1 MTAARQLLDL
11 VRGGLLRDPSLAN
24 TPLPAAAQTM
34 EHVRRNGMEPMLF
47 TSLLE
52 RGQSPQGEWAGVQD
66 AYLTATLEHNKRLQ
80 TGIRLAEQLESNGI
94 PAICYRGPFSGLR
107 LYNDIATRPFQD
119 IDLIVPD
126 DQAEAAYELAL
137 RSGFQ
142 SQQEGV
148 PSGFFRRHHIHWA
161 LHSNG
166 TLLDLHWRV
175 EHPYTLYKIDYA
187 EIFADS
193 RMVTHQGFTW
203 REPNPVHLFLLCC
216 SQLTK
221 TEPAALHLAQDAAAS
236 DHLFRQRLLWKW
248 MDIARLWQ
256 EEDLSAQS
264 ATLVEIARRWRMD
277 ASLSAGLAGLQNLF
291 GIQIPESLVTSLQQ
305 TDAWPVQTPAYA
317 PEFQGPG
324 FLSKFALKRGGF
336 RFNRI
341 NDIGRFLL
349 PPTDFFSHGTF
360 GSTSGASGIPI
371 FLQRIIHFL
380 TGVARMAFV
389 AVDVVWTL
397 GLRRI
402 FQKKAHAAKPVL
414 LRT

>member
-11 VRGGLLRDPSLAN
+11 VRGGLLCNPSAVDVS
-24 TPLPAAAQTM
+24 LPTGELVQ
-34 EHVRRNGMEPMLF
+34 EHVRRNGMGPLMF

-52 RGQSPQGEWAGVQD
+52 RGQAPAGDWAGVQD
-66 AYLTATLEHNKRLQ
+66 AYLSATLEHNKHLQ
-80 TGIRLAEQLESNGI
+80 NGIRLAERFEAQGI
-94 PAICYRGPFSGLR
+94 PTICYRGPFSGLR
-107 LYNDIATRPFQD
+107 LYKDIATRPFQD

-175 EHPYTLYKIDYA
+175 EHPYTLYKIDYD

-193 RMVTHQGFTW
+193 HMVTHQGFSW
-203 REPNPVHLFLLCC
+203 REPSPVHLFLLCC

-221 TEPAALHLAQDAAAS
+221 TEPAALHLAQDDHAS
-236 DHLFRQRLLWKW
+236 EHLFQQRLLWKW

-256 EEDLSAQS
+256 DENLVAQS
-264 ATLVEIARRWRMD
+264 DTLVEIARRWRME
-277 ASLSAGLAGLQNLF
+277 ASLSAGLAGLQSLF
-291 GIQIPESLVTSLQQ
+291 GLQIPEPLVASLRQAG
-305 TDAWPVQTPAYA
+305 AWPTDTPAYG
-317 PEFQGPG
+317 PESDGPG

-341 NDIGRFLL
+341 NDIGRYLV
-349 PPTDFFSHGTF
+349 PPADFFG
-360 GSTSGASGIPI
+360 GASMVPV
-371 FLQRIIHFL
+371 FLQRITHFC
-380 TGVARMAFV
+380 TGLARMAFV
-389 AVDVVWTL
+389 AADVIWTL
-397 GLRRI
+397 GLRQI
-402 FQKKAHAAKPVL
+402 FRSQKKALGAKPVL